1 MSEPLHDLSSRAIL
15 NLNRRQFAKL
25 CGAGFYAIFLS
36 SSFPKGS
43 VAQAQKKGL
52 IKTKLSPYFTPLS
65 GGDVQCDLCPKR
77 CRVGNG
83 KRGFC
88 RVRENRDGKYY
99 SLVYGNPCA
108 VHVDPIEK
116 KPFFHVLPKTTS
128 LSLATAGCNFQC
140 KFCQNWEI
148 SQASPE
154 DLNNDDVPPDL
165 IVKRAKEVG
174 ARSVAYTY
182 VEPTV
187 FYEYMFDTGLLAKK
201 AGLLNV
207 CHSNGFINPEPLG
220 SLCKVMDAANIDLK
234 GFSEE
239 FYREICSGELHPVL
253 EALKICRQSKV
264 HLEITNLVIPTKNDD
279 MDVLKEM
286 CLWIKKE
293 LGGETPVHFS
303 RFYPL
308 YKLKGL
314 PPTPVST
321 LEKARSIA
329 LSVGLE
335 YVYIGNVPGHEGE
348 NTFCPKCKRMIIK
361 RAGYM
366 VGEVNLKEGKCKFC
380 GKPIPG
386 IWT

>member
-1 MSEPLHDLSSRAIL
+1 MSEALHDLSSRAIL

-25 CGAGFYAIFLS
+25 CGAGFCALFFS
-36 SSFPKGS
+36 SSFQKGS
-43 VAQAQKKGL
+43 EAQAQKKGL
-52 IKTKLSPYFTPLS
+52 VKTKLSPYFTPLG
-65 GGDVQCDLCPKR
+65 GGDVRCDLCPR
-77 CRVGNG
+77 SCRVSKG

-108 VHVDPIEK
+108 IHLDPIEK
-116 KPFFHVLPKTTS
+116 KPLFHVLPATTS
-128 LSLATAGCNFQC
+128 FSLATAGCNLQC

-154 DLNNDDVPPDL
+154 DLYNYDVPPEL
-165 IVKRAKEVG
+165 VIGKAKEMG

-182 VEPTV
+182 VEPMI
-187 FYEYMFDTGLLAKK
+187 FYEYMTDIGELAKR

-207 CHSNGFINPEPLG
+207 CHSNGFINPEPLRN
-220 SLCKVMDAANIDLK
+220 LCRVMDAANIDLK
-234 GFSEE
+234 GFTED
-239 FYREICSGELHPVL
+239 FYRDVCSGELQPVL
-253 EALKICRQSKV
+253 ETLKTYKREKV

-279 MDVLKEM
+279 LSTLKEM
-286 CLWIKKE
+286 CVWIQKE
-293 LGGETPVHFS
+293 LGAETPLHFS

-308 YKLKGL
+308 FKLKGL

-321 LEKARSIA
+321 LERARSIA
-329 LSVGLE
+329 QSAGLE

-348 NTFCPKCKRMIIK
+348 NTFCPKCKKMVIK

-380 GKPIPG
+380 GKPISG